1 MFTRDLPYIA
11 CIVFTRVKQRA
22 YTSKNYATVE
32 IHLNK
37 LKRYSQTYT
46 IYKKK
51 TNLRTRKETIMM
63 IGTSYN
69 YIERRVVS

>member
-51 TNLRTRKETIMM
+51 KLI
-63 IGTSYN
+63 
-69 YIERRVVS
+69 